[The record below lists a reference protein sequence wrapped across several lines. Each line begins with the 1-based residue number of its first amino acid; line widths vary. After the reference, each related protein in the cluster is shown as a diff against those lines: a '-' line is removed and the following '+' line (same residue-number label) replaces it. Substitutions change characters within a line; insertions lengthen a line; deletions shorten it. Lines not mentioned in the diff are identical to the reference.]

1 MELLVNSEL
10 KQASLDPKLSFIL
23 GHNSSVNHEIS
34 ISYIL
39 STLSCL
45 GEAMLSQEQLLKSSC
60 MWLEETLLSLLGAL
74 INIVTEACWEKRGE
88 D

>member
-23 GHNSSVNHEIS
+23 GQNSSVNHEIR

-60 MWLEETLLSLLGAL
+60 MWLEETLFCLLGAL